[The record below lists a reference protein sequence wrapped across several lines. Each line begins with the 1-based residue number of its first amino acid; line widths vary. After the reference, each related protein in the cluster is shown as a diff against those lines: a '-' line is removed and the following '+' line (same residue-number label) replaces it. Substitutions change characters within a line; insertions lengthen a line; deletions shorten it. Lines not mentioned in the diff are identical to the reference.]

1 MAHTKDMTTGNPI
14 KLIVAFGLPLLAG
27 NILQQL
33 YNMVD
38 TIVVGRGVGVDA
50 LAAVGVTGSFNFL
63 VLGFIMGMAQGV
75 SILVAQFFG
84 SKDYRRL
91 RQSITMSAY
100 LSVIVCVSLTILSM
114 VFSRDILLLM
124 DTPITIIDDAVT
136 YINIIFACMSIS
148 YVYNF
153 FSGILRAVGDSRN
166 PVIAMVIAFFVNV
179 VLDVWFVM
187 GLHMGVAGAAYA
199 TVIAQG
205 VSAVYCFVSYMRIQ
219 DIRVQLEDWSLN
231 VSLLK
236 ESFLI
241 SIPVAIM
248 NSITAC
254 GIMILQAGVNHFGT
268 DYVAGYS
275 AASKL
280 IIILEQLASTFGFAC
295 STYVGQNLGAKK
307 PERIRSGVKQIAW
320 IMVITHIALGAIMW
334 FISKPILAWMVGANE
349 TLVIEYAYQYLRIN
363 YIFIFILSIL
373 WVYRCSLQSL
383 GDTVLPMVSGIVE
396 FFSRMIC
403 TLVLPGI
410 IGFDGIAFSEM
421 AAWTFACCVLI
432 PGFYYR
438 LHQQEQ
444 KYNQQ

>member
-1 MAHTKDMTTGNPI
+1 MSHTKDMTSGNPV

-50 LAAVGVTGSFNFL
+50 LAAVGATGSFNFL

-84 SKDYRRL
+84 SKDFRRL

-100 LSVIVCVSLTILSM
+100 LSVIVCVSLTIISLL
-114 VFSRDILLLM
+114 FSRDILIMM
-124 DTPITIIDDAVT
+124 DTPSNILDDAVI

-148 YVYNF
+148 YIYNF

-205 VSAVYCFVSYMRIQ
+205 VSALYCFVSYMAIHE
-219 DIRVQLEDWSLN
+219 IRVKKEDWAMNL
-231 VSLLK
+231 SLLK
-236 ESFLI
+236 DSFFI

-268 DYVAGYS
+268 AYVAGYS

-280 IIILEQLASTFGFAC
+280 IIILEQLGSTFGFAC
-295 STYVGQNLGAKK
+295 STYVGQNLGAHR
-307 PERIRSGVKQIAW
+307 PDRIRYGVKQIAI
-320 IMVITHIALGAIMW
+320 IMVITHLALGAIMW
-334 FISKPILAWMVGANE
+334 FISVPILSWMIGAKE
-349 TLVIEYAYQYLRIN
+349 TTVIQYAYQYLKIN

-403 TLVLPGI
+403 TMVLPSV
-410 IGFDGIAFSEM
+410 IGFDGIAFSEV
-421 AAWTFACCVLI
+421 AAWTFACFVLV

-438 LHQQEQ
+438 LHQQER
-444 KYNQQ
+444 KYNS